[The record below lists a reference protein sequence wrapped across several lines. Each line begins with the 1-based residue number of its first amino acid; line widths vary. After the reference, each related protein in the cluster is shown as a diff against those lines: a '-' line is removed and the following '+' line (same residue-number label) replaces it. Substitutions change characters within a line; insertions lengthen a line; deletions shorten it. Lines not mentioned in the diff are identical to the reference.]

1 LGVDP
6 PRRSC
11 MWFAWSSGARGA
23 FRRLPSPL
31 AAFRIGCRSNEFAVP
46 MLALTR
52 RCMVRAMLPH
62 SAGSACAG
70 KIRSML
76 RLPGR
81 SPLPSVTFEH
91 VAVLWPSRTGP
102 FGPSTGSRAKTFVLA
117 CVTLLTLAPTLTTP
131 LGPCDP
137 AAKLG
142 FLSWGCPKIAPP
154 SFKPRSRTPGLARS
168 GVSA

>member
-1 LGVDP
+1 
-6 PRRSC
+6 
-11 MWFAWSSGARGA
+11 
-23 FRRLPSPL
+23 
-31 AAFRIGCRSNEFAVP
+31 
-46 MLALTR
+46 
-52 RCMVRAMLPH
+52 MVRAMPPH
-62 SAGSACAG
+62 LAGLACAG
-70 KIRSML
+70 KIRSMS